1 MSVKDPVI
9 KNKKAT
15 AIIVAHPDDETLWA
29 GGTILYHPQWDWT
42 VVSLCRASDTD
53 RAPKFF
59 KALQAFGAQG
69 IMGDMNDGP
78 EQAPLPL
85 TTVEEQVLTL
95 LPVQHYDLIITHH
108 PQGEYTR
115 HLRHEEV
122 SRAVIG
128 LWQQGKILADELWVF
143 AYEDGLKSYYPE
155 AVPEATIYHVLEK
168 DIWQRKYEI
177 VTNTYGFTTDSWEAA
192 TTPLAESFWCFSN
205 PDEALQWMNS
215 LPPAL

>member
-1 MSVKDPVI
+1 MSIDKPVI
-9 KNKKAT
+9 KSKKAT

-42 VVSLCRASDTD
+42 VVSLCRASDRD

-59 KALQAFGAQG
+59 KALQVFGAEG
-69 IMGDMNDGP
+69 IMGDMDDGP
-78 EQAPLPL
+78 EQVPLPL
-85 TTVEEQVLTL
+85 STVEQQVLTL
-95 LPVQHYDLIITHH
+95 LPVQQYDLIITHH

-122 SRAVIG
+122 SRAVIR
-128 LWQQGKILADELWVF
+128 LWQQGKIMADELWVF
-143 AYEDGLKSYYPE
+143 AYEDGLKAYYPE

-168 DIWQRKYEI
+168 DIWQRKYEV
-177 VTNTYGFTTDSWEAA
+177 VTNTYGFTKDSWEAA

-205 PDEALQWMNS
+205 PEEALQWLNS
-215 LPPAL
+215 LPPEL

>member
-1 MSVKDPVI
+1 MSVENRVI
-9 KNKKAT
+9 KNRKAT

-42 VVSLCRASDTD
+42 VVSLCRASDQD

-59 KALQAFGAQG
+59 KALHAFGAAG

-78 EQAPLPL
+78 GQTPLSPAI
-85 TTVEEQVLTL
+85 VEEQVLTL

-128 LWQQGKILADELWVF
+128 LWQQGKIVADELWVF
-143 AYEDGLKSYYPE
+143 AYEDGLKAYYPE

-168 DIWQRKYEI
+168 DIWQQKYE
-177 VTNTYGFTTDSWEAA
+177 VMTNIYGFTKDSWEAA

-215 LPPAL
+215 LPSEL

>member
-1 MSVKDPVI
+1 MSIESPVI
-9 KNKKAT
+9 KRNKAT

-42 VVSLCRASDTD
+42 VVSLCRAGDAD

-59 KALQAFGAQG
+59 KALQVFGAQG

-78 EQAPLPL
+78 EQIPLPIA
-85 TTVEEQVLTL
+85 TVEEQVLAL
-95 LPVQHYDLIITHH
+95 LPLQHYDLIITHH

-122 SRAVIG
+122 SRAVIQ
-128 LWQQGKILADELWVF
+128 LWQQGKIVADELWVF
-143 AYEDGLKSYYPE
+143 AYEDGLKEYYPE

-168 DIWQRKYEI
+168 DIWQQKYEV
-177 VTNTYGFTTDSWEAA
+177 VTNIYGFGKDSWEAA
-192 TTPLAESFWCFSN
+192 TTPLAESFWCFGN
-205 PDEALQWMNS
+205 PEEALQWMNS
-215 LPPAL
+215 LPPEL

>member
-1 MSVKDPVI
+1 MSTDKPVI
-9 KNKKAT
+9 KSKKAT

-42 VVSLCRASDTD
+42 VVSLCRASDMD

-59 KALQAFGAQG
+59 KALQVFGAQG
-69 IMGDMNDGP
+69 IMGDMDDGP
-78 EQAPLPL
+78 EQIPLPL
-85 TTVEEQVLTL
+85 STVEKQVLTL

-128 LWQQGKILADELWVF
+128 LWQQGKIMADELWVF
-143 AYEDGLKSYYPE
+143 AYEDGLKAYYPE

-168 DIWQRKYEI
+168 DIWQQKYEV
-177 VTNTYGFTTDSWEAA
+177 VTNTYGFTKDSWEAA

-205 PDEALQWMNS
+205 PEEALQWLNS
-215 LPPAL
+215 LPPEL